1 MNAPQYYIICTL
13 TVLCFYARRNKH
25 NGIKCETRTY
35 ARLERR
41 KKKDQVTGISKD
53 NASDSYA
60 WIII

>member
-1 MNAPQYYIICTL
+1 
-13 TVLCFYARRNKH
+13 LCFYARKNKH

-41 KKKDQVTGISKD
+41 KTRVTGISKD
-53 NASDSYA
+53 NESESYA